1 MKQKLFVL
9 LGDVVS
15 SRHIADRDLFQSRL
29 NEICRSIN
37 DRYGND
43 IFAPFK
49 ILKGLDEMGGVL
61 ENIFNF
67 YNIINTV
74 AESLYPQAMRWAL
87 VYDFVDTALDSGDVS
102 KMDGPA
108 FHRSS
113 QSILQLKKT
122 ERLMNLSVED
132 EILDRVLTGEI
143 NLLLLFR
150 HEISPKQRKIIKEY
164 ELVKN
169 QMEVAERFGISQ
181 QSVSLALRRSRW
193 KMIKDLEDELNHSLQ
208 GYQKRIHQTNLRSNP
223 L

>member
-15 SRHIADRDLFQSRL
+15 SRQIADRDLFQSRL
-29 NEICRSIN
+29 IEICRSIN

-61 ENIFNF
+61 ENISNF

-122 ERLMNLSVED
+122 ERLMSLSVED

-150 HEISPKQRKIIKEY
+150 HEISPRQRKIIKEY

-208 GYQKRIHQTNLRSNP
+208 GYQKRIHQTNLGSNP
-223 L
+223 V